1 MRAGLLVVPL
11 LVVSALPV
19 AGQHV
24 PQPRR
29 PSLLRVAAHAAG
41 GALVGG
47 WGGYMA
53 AQVAWSDWADREG
66 RGAQRIRF
74 SVTGAALGLIGG
86 VMIGRSSPG
95 AAPVPGLPPHIAPPG
110 HARPITEAEID
121 ASSARTVTELVRQLR
136 PGWLRDRGTD
146 ILPASPDS
154 QVVRIDDPHAAHGV
168 RVYLNGGLLGGLETL
183 DQVSVHAV
191 TGVQFLEAP
200 AAILRWGAGHDD
212 GAILLTT
219 TAAP

>member
-1 MRAGLLVVPL
+1 MRLTLLTAL
-11 LVVSALPV
+11 LLASGTLP
-19 AGQHV
+19 AAAQD
-24 PQPRR
+24 PPRPRR
-29 PSLLRVAAHAAG
+29 ASPLGVAAHAAG

-53 AQVAWSDWADREG
+53 AQIAWSDWADRSG
-66 RGAQRIRF
+66 RGTQRIRF
-74 SVTGAALGLIGG
+74 SVTGAALGLIAG
-86 VMIGRSSPG
+86 VMISRNSPG
-95 AAPVPGLPPHIAPPG
+95 AAPVPGEPPPITPPG
-110 HARPITEAEID
+110 HTQPITAAEIR

-146 ILPASPDS
+146 VLRPSQDS
-154 QVVRIDDPHAAHGV
+154 LVNRRDDPRAAHGV

-183 DQVSVHAV
+183 DQVSVHSV
-191 TGVQFLEAP
+191 TGVRFLEAP